1 MIDVARIDHL
11 ASHGSG
17 AFHRASVPGKLC
29 FAALV
34 VAAAVLARDPAPLAA
49 GCVILVLIALFSGLP
64 WRVIGVMSL
73 TAALFAL
80 LYAVSLRR
88 GVWVYALVLFKAVM
102 PAFAVGMLILSTPY
116 PRIFAFLSTYLPEII
131 ASGLFMTY
139 RSFFI
144 LLDMMDS
151 FATAIRMR
159 GGFKPGNL
167 VRNGGNIAKGIGA
180 LLVRA
185 VERSSRLYAVM
196 AVRGYNG
203 SLAEPSRGAFTDRD
217 WLPLG
222 AGVLVLASVLLW

>member
-1 MIDVARIDHL
+1 MIDVARIDHW
-11 ASHGSG
+11 ASHGTG
-17 AFHRASVPGKLC
+17 AFHKASVPGKLC

-34 VAAAVLARDPAPLAA
+34 VAAAVLARNPAPLAA
-49 GCVILVLIALFSGLP
+49 GCVILVVIAIAVGLP
-64 WRVIGVMSL
+64 WRVIGLMSL
-73 TAALFAL
+73 TAVLFAL
-80 LYAVSLRR
+80 LYAVSLRGGAR
-88 GVWVYALVLFKAVM
+88 VFALVLFKAVT

-116 PRIFAFLSTYLPEII
+116 PRIFSFLSSSLPEII

-144 LLDMMDS
+144 LLDMMDN
-151 FATAIRMR
+151 FATAIRIR

-167 VRNGGNIAKGIGA
+167 IRNGGNIAKGIGT

-203 SLAEPSRGAFTDRD
+203 SLAEPSRGGFTDRD
-217 WLPLG
+217 VLPLG
-222 AGVLVLASVLLW
+222 AGTVVLAAVLLW